1 MTQKIFS
8 SALCR
13 KKDGAEAVQAITS
26 KVALDLKGHSC
37 DLALFFVSL
46 GYDQDLRHLSQLFRE
61 RVSPKF
67 LIGCNASGVI
77 GDTNEIEMGPAAS
90 VLAMHLPNA
99 EVSSFSIS
107 ESQLNTFQS
116 GSDLVEYLDLY
127 PTERPKFILLGDP
140 MSLNVNKL
148 LDLFNQGYQ
157 DAPVIGGL
165 ASGMVSGSANR
176 LVLNDEIYSNGAVG
190 LALTRDIEFE
200 VIVSQGCRPIG
211 EPFAITK
218 AEQNILYEL
227 RGKPAFHV
235 LTAVLE
241 KLSPEDQRLAQ
252 HSLFAGLVMDELRTD
267 FKRGDFLIR
276 NILGIDPTTGALAVG
291 AMLETGQT
299 VQFQLR
305 DASASEEDLK
315 SFLTTGGRKPEHEGR
330 SAGGVLVS
338 CCGRGKGLFGVA
350 DHDVRM
356 IQSLRGP
363 VPLTGFFANGEF
375 GPVDRKNYI
384 HGYTSSL
391 TLIR

>member
-1 MTQKIFS
+1 MAVFQRPKRLRAPSRVTFLLNGKP
-8 SALCR
+8 ALVGLMR
-13 KKDGAEAVQAITS
+13 EAGVAGFHAFANPLPEGADPRLSAEAFGRT
-26 KVALDLKGHSC
+26 
-37 DLALFFVSL
+37 
-46 GYDQDLRHLSQLFRE
+46 
-61 RVSPKF
+61 
-67 LIGCNASGVI
+67 
-77 GDTNEIEMGPAAS
+77 
-90 VLAMHLPNA
+90 
-99 EVSSFSIS
+99 
-107 ESQLNTFQS
+107 TFIAFEQ
-116 GSDLVEYLDLY
+116 
-127 PTERPKFILLGDP
+127 IL
-140 MSLNVNKL
+140 
-148 LDLFNQGYQ
+148 
-157 DAPVIGGL
+157 
-165 ASGMVSGSANR
+165 
-176 LVLNDEIYSNGAVG
+176 
-190 LALTRDIEFE
+190 RDIEFE

-252 HSLFAGLVMDELRTD
+252 HSLFAGLAMDELRTD

-315 SFLTTGGRKPEHEGR
+315 SFLTTGARKPEHEGR
-330 SAGGVLVS
+330 STGGVLVS